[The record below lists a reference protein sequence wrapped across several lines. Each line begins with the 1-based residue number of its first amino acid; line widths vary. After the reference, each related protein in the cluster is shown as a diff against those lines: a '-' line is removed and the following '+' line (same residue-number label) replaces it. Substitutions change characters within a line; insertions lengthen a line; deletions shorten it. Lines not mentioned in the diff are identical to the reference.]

1 MKDKIKSIL
10 RNKTTYI
17 VLSLILFAI
26 FFVMV
31 YFFNQSKQELNNAFN
46 LLEEHNINYA
56 SIFKLTEVETTT
68 TTARKINTAV
78 DDAECEK
85 ELTEVVN
92 KYVSYRYNYNDSSDK
107 NKIRNCIQSITTTE
121 QFRKMKDEL
130 SDDTFVIY
138 EGTDNKASVKDIY
151 YSGLDTVSPS
161 SYMTISCNDTSIY
174 NKQKTVKNY
183 DMTATFSFSKE
194 KSGWKISSIEL
205 DNYDFGDDDDE

>member
-1 MKDKIKSIL
+1 
-10 RNKTTYI
+10 
-17 VLSLILFAI
+17 
-26 FFVMV
+26 
-31 YFFNQSKQELNNAFN
+31 
-46 LLEEHNINYA
+46 
-56 SIFKLTEVETTT
+56 
-68 TTARKINTAV
+68 
-78 DDAECEK
+78 
-85 ELTEVVN
+85 
-92 KYVSYRYNYNDSSDK
+92 
-107 NKIRNCIQSITTTE
+107 
-121 QFRKMKDEL
+121 MKDEL

-161 SYMTISCNDTSIY
+161 AYMTISCNDTSIY